1 MIMSK
6 PINCLAQQSVV
17 DDAFTPVRLLDTQ
30 GTEGPARRQ
39 QPLFLKDDALAFV
52 TAGPVQYRHGGELHV
67 LHQYQFV
74 FFRRGVL
81 LELLPLLPQ
90 TQLLFFVVKREL
102 VLQFAEMGRKP
113 MPGNGGGKPVMRGEA
128 DGVLIDFCHQLAGRL
143 QQDGDLPGPLVTI
156 KLLELLFLLSRS
168 HPAMVEQMMD
178 CRDRCLPDIPAIVEE
193 KLMDDVPLSQLA
205 RMAGRSVSSFRR
217 DFLAI
222 YNMAPS
228 RYIRQ
233 KKLEKA
239 QQLLINTNMTITEVC
254 YLMGFQ
260 SNAHFSRIYKSHFGY
275 RPSDGRRPAI
285 IEKGVN
291 LS

>member
-1 MIMSK
+1 MTK
-6 PINCLAQQSVV
+6 PINSLSQQSVV
-17 DDAFTPVRLLDTQ
+17 DDALTPVRLLDTQ
-30 GTEGPARRQ
+30 GSVLHQ
-39 QPLFLKDDALAFV
+39 QSLFLKDDALAFV
-52 TAGPVQYRHGGELHV
+52 AAGPVQYRHGGELQV
-67 LHQYQFV
+67 LNQHQFV
-74 FFRRGVL
+74 FFRKGVL

-90 TQLLFFVVKREL
+90 TQLLFFVLKREL

-113 MPGNGGGKPVMRGEA
+113 MSGNGEGKPVMRGDA
-128 DGVLIDFCHQLAGRL
+128 DAVLIDFCHHLAGRL
-143 QQDGDLPGPLVTI
+143 QQEGDLPGPLVTI
-156 KLLELLFLLSRS
+156 KLLELMFLLSRS
-168 HPAMVEQMMD
+168 HPAMVGQLMD

-275 RPSDGRRPAI
+275 RPSDGRRAAV
-285 IEKGVN
+285 IEKRVN